1 MSDIIRQVV
10 LDTETTGMNKGGA
23 VYEGHRIIEIGCYEL
38 INRKPSGQ
46 RFHCYLNP
54 GQAVDPE
61 AIRVHGITDQFLV
74 DKPRFADVAVEF
86 MAFINGSELIIHN
99 APFDIAFLDQEL
111 RLCRFEPNN
120 IAAVARVLDT
130 LLLARSLHPGQKN
143 NLDALCKRYFID
155 NGHRTLHGAL
165 LDAEILAD
173 VYLAMT
179 GGQTTLNLQQEGGGN
194 SDNNAITR
202 LAADNPPLI
211 VISASAAELEAHQKM
226 LAKVDKKSGGALWNL
241 Q

>member
-1 MSDIIRQVV
+1 MSEIIRQVV
-10 LDTETTGMNKGGA
+10 LDTETTGMNKAGA

-38 INRKPSGQ
+38 INRKPSGR

-54 GQAVDPE
+54 DQAVDAE
-61 AIRVHGITDQFLV
+61 AVAVHGITDQFLL
-74 DKPRFADVAVEF
+74 DKPRFADVVDEF
-86 MAFINGSELIIHN
+86 MAFISGSELIIHN
-99 APFDIAFLDQEL
+99 AAFDVSFLEQEL
-111 RLCRFEPNN
+111 RLCRFQPAT
-120 IAAVARVLDT
+120 IAAVAQVLDT

-179 GGQTTLNLQQEGGGN
+179 GGQTTLNLNQDSAN
-194 SDNNAITR
+194 SSSDAGIVR
-202 LAADNPPLI
+202 LAADRPALV
-211 VISASAAELEAHQKM
+211 VIAASVAELEAHQKS

-241 Q
+241 L